1 MKFQR
6 LHSILLVVG
15 VLCFL
20 SSDCTS
26 SSTSTTSS
34 LNENGDY
41 VIGDTIPNQNPN
53 LSRLEERGNHRIVE
67 HAASSA
73 FVESNNQS
81 GFKQVIKGRESNSGI
96 NRRTSMRKGPE
107 TDSLSQFVSISDSWN
122 SHRILEKNTS
132 KNKTGTRGKETNK
145 TKNKGQ
151 SDATSEG
158 RIESKSNGKKKR
170 KKKRQTQNS
179 SDENSEMMNVDES
192 EQSSPESDEGGKSR
206 NSPRYPPD
214 LCLRS
219 QKDSYRTCFQRHIDP
234 TSHYTTKCD
243 MIDREFASQKKEYN
257 PYTKPYTA
265 DDEELIKGSLV
276 LTFLQDDSTDELNCR
291 TSFKMEETLLT
302 YLSDNIGSDD
312 TFTPMCVYLESYAY
326 SRSSCTKEISL
337 AMEFEVTF
345 VQKMKND
352 GYGNDHRRLNVFEL
366 RDGLMP
372 PKLLLEPKEKIA
384 GVTSNTKSVE
394 IANEMEETNRAQRKV
409 IKRRKKMKRAKET
422 IAREIDKNGQCSDIL
437 TALCCSQLAI
447 NSSADRLGRPQ
458 DTPPGLFCDSVG
470 CSFREKCGT
479 GRSTSKYLNRFLRR
493 NGEDNSKNIVGGGG
507 RKDCLPYSYP
517 NANPTWFE
525 NYEGRGDNNNEGDKY
540 DCPAYGILKS
550 QDFNEAVRC
559 IAKLRPEDS
568 SNYADAFHGSTENR
582 IKSAP
587 VYAQLNIRSVESA
600 AYCSLNRYNLQQQEW
615 PSLTCDEFE
624 NEYECQASE
633 KGINVFGTND
643 DILPFVDTIT
653 EDGKVCLDPD
663 DIR

>member
-1 MKFQR
+1 MF
-6 LHSILLVVG
+6 
-15 VLCFL
+15 
-20 SSDCTS
+20 
-26 SSTSTTSS
+26 
-34 LNENGDY
+34 
-41 VIGDTIPNQNPN
+41 
-53 LSRLEERGNHRIVE
+53 VE

-73 FVESNNQS
+73 VVESNDQR

-96 NRRTSMRKGPE
+96 NGRISMRKGRE
-107 TDSLSQFVSISDSWN
+107 SDSLSEFLSISDSWN
-122 SHRILEKNTS
+122 SHRILEKNKS

-151 SDATSEG
+151 SDAMSEG
-158 RIESKSNGKKKR
+158 RNESKSHGKKKR

-179 SDENSEMMNVDES
+179 IDENSEMMNVDES
-192 EQSSPESDEGGKSR
+192 EQSSRESDEGGSGGKSR
-206 NSPRYPPD
+206 NSPRYPPE
-214 LCLRS
+214 LCLQS

-234 TSHYTTKCD
+234 TSHYTTKCN
-243 MIDREFASQKKEYN
+243 MIDREEYK

-312 TFTPMCVYLESYAY
+312 TFTPICVYLESYAY
-326 SRSSCTKEISL
+326 SRSSCRKESSL
-337 AMEFEVTF
+337 ALEFEVTF
-345 VQKMKND
+345 VQKMNNARD
-352 GYGNDHRRLNVFEL
+352 VDDHRRLNVFEL
-366 RDGLMP
+366 RDELMP
-372 PKLLLEPKEKIA
+372 PKLLFEPKEKIA

-394 IANEMEETNRAQRKV
+394 TVNEMEETNRAQRKDM
-409 IKRRKKMKRAKET
+409 KRRNKMKKAKET
-422 IAREIDKNGQCSDIL
+422 IARDIDKNGQCSDIQ

-447 NSSADRLGRPQ
+447 NSSADRLGHPH

-479 GRSTSKYLNRFLRR
+479 GRTSTRKYLNRFLRR
-493 NGEDNSKNIVGGGG
+493 NGKDNTQNIVGGGG
-507 RKDCLPYSYP
+507 RKDCSPYSHP

-525 NYEGRGDNNNEGDKY
+525 NYKGRGDNNNEGDKY

-615 PSLTCDEFE
+615 PALSCDEFE
-624 NEYECQASE
+624 NEYLCQASE
-633 KGINVFGTND
+633 KGVNVFGTND
-643 DILPFVDTIT
+643 DILPYVDTIT
-653 EDGKVCLDPD
+653 VDGKVCLDPD
-663 DIR
+663 DIV